1 MKQKIGLAI
10 AGIITIV
17 SLYWV
22 FKDIKLSDLVAAIS
36 SMQWIWLVPTL
47 ALFYLSMY
55 LRCVRWG
62 YLFRPHYQLN
72 GRQLVR
78 PIFIG
83 FAINGILP
91 GRVGEFARAYYC
103 AKKLDTGFP
112 PAFASIV
119 TERIFD
125 AVTLLALL
133 GGALLLLPPI
143 DPDLKIDF
151 GGYVIEGSLLNPLLT
166 NLMVACGV
174 LIVGVGLFMIPAFQK
189 MLAGLPYALKNLPE
203 KRQDQLSK
211 FVTDTAK
218 GFESVRD
225 PVALFWIVL
234 YSIGVWALVAL
245 SAWTLT
251 FGFDGLEMNLLQA
264 SALISLIA
272 VFILI
277 PAAPGYW
284 GLYEAGAIFTLA
296 VLGIIQQGPTAT
308 AYAIVL
314 HLTQYVPILIV
325 GLPFAF
331 ASQIGFG
338 KPDEA
343 SLSEGDSA

>member
-1 MKQKIGLAI
+1 MKQKIGLVI
-10 AGIITIV
+10 AGIVTVV

-22 FKDIKLSDLVAAIS
+22 FKDIQFSELVTAIS
-36 SMQWIWLVPTL
+36 SMRWIWLVPTL
-47 ALFYLSMY
+47 VLFYLSMY

-78 PIFIG
+78 PLFIG

-91 GRVGEFARAYYC
+91 GRVGEFARAYFC

-112 PAFASIV
+112 AAFASIV

-125 AVTLLALL
+125 AVTLLAFL
-133 GGALLLLPPI
+133 GGAFLLLPPI
-143 DPDLKIDF
+143 DPQLQIDF
-151 GGYVIEGSLLNPLLT
+151 WGYSIKGS
-166 NLMVACGV
+166 NLASGMQTIVTACGV

-211 FVTDTAK
+211 FITDTAK

-234 YSIGVWALVAL
+234 YSFGVWALVAL
-245 SAWTLT
+245 SAWTLA
-251 FGFDGLEMNLLQA
+251 FGFDGLDMNLLQA
-264 SALISLIA
+264 TALIALIA

-284 GLYEAGAIFTLA
+284 GLYEAGAIFTLS
-296 VLGIIQQGPTAT
+296 VFGIIEEESVAI
-308 AYAIVL
+308 AFAIVL
-314 HLTQYVPILIV
+314 HLTQYLPILIV

-331 ASQIGFG
+331 ASQIGFQ
-338 KPDEA
+338 KPDESA
-343 SLSEGDSA
+343 LSEADSG